1 MSFHPFTW
9 WLWSL
14 SLALALFI
22 SQDPWFAFGLTSVSA
37 ILVYSLREAHPWS
50 RAFTVALRFIAV
62 IVAIR
67 LVIAIMVGV
76 PIPGSVLFSLPQVS
90 LPEWISGIRI
100 GGPVTSE
107 RILSTL
113 GEVLIIVGVV
123 ALFATAASLTSP
135 HRAIRALPYAFY
147 QLGLILTVATSVFP
161 QLVASLARIKMARKL
176 RGRPTGGIR
185 HWRAIALPLL
195 EESLE
200 RSLDLAAAMESR
212 GFGQRVKRSRYRP
225 DKWRRQDFLV
235 LIAGVCPLIAVII
248 FSRSEISLHS
258 ISFLAMASL
267 ALAPLIPRLSIPS
280 TSRSF
285 SRSPELE
292 KSSQR

>member
-14 SLALALFI
+14 LLALALFI
-22 SQDPWFAFGLTSVSA
+22 SQEPWFALGLTFVSA
-37 ILVYSLREAHPWS
+37 VLVYSLREEHPWS
-50 RAFTVALRFIAV
+50 RALTVALRFIAV

-67 LVIAIMVGV
+67 LLIAMIVGV
-76 PIPGSVLFSLPQVS
+76 PIPGTTLFSLPRVS
-90 LPEWISGIRI
+90 LPEWVSGIRI

-161 QLVASLARIKMARKL
+161 QLVASLARIKTARKL

-212 GFGQRVKRSRYRP
+212 GFGQKVKRSRYRP
-225 DKWRRQDFLV
+225 DKWKLQDLITIISGIFPLAGAIFLARSEFSTSPLSHLIV
-235 LIAGVCPLIAVII
+235 ALIALTP
-248 FSRSEISLHS
+248 
-258 ISFLAMASL
+258 L
-267 ALAPLIPRLSIPS
+267 ALKFSLSSITRDGS
-280 TSRSF
+280 ASF
-285 SRSPELE
+285 SLE
-292 KSSQR
+292 EVASR